1 MDNMKPGDKT
11 GEFIGH
17 AKNGMEVEWD
27 KDRKGRW
34 RNVYITDVKN
44 KFNDVK
50 EEPSSI
56 VESGYYDNYRVKT
69 TPEGIKWVLD
79 GLETDMNQILDYC
92 KDKKSWNSDYDG
104 ITFYGDDWEAGYDCY
119 EFPKKIEK
127 NQAVVENFH
136 DYPDE
141 TIDIAYVTLEQL
153 YDYFVDEVNHANT
166 FVYRPQDIAKMK
178 EKLPEVK
185 KAFGL

>member
-1 MDNMKPGDKT
+1 
-11 GEFIGH
+11 
-17 AKNGMEVEWD
+17 MEVKWD
-27 KDRKGRW
+27 KDHKGRW

-50 EEPSSI
+50 EELASI
-56 VESGYYDNYRVKT
+56 VEPSYYDNYRVAT

-79 GLETDMNQILDYC
+79 GLDTSMNLIFDVC
-92 KDKKSWNSDYDG
+92 KDKYSWNSDYDG
-104 ITFYGDDWEAGYDCY
+104 IVFYGADWDTEYECY

-153 YDYFVDEVNHANT
+153 YDYLEYRVYHIDT
-166 FVYRPQDIAKMK
+166 SVYRYSRQDIAKMK